1 MNVIATRETSVQY
14 HKIGRGTP
22 LKNRGEYPKMR
33 DRLPQSSSE
42 KDSLVSNTKNICEN
56 TDVKQLNGFQDIEE
70 HKKSSDTKN

>member
-1 MNVIATRETSVQY
+1 
-14 HKIGRGTP
+14 
-22 LKNRGEYPKMR
+22 MR

-56 TDVKQLNGFQDIEE
+56 TDEKQLNGFQDIEE